1 MTLLAVFTT
10 LPNAESARE
19 MARTL
24 VERGLVA
31 CAQIDAIESF
41 YRWDGAIQHDQEH
54 RLMLK
59 TTSDRYP
66 ALEAVICEHHPYE
79 LPAIYAVPVT
89 HAFAPYADWVSGQ
102 AGGSGR
108 T

>member
-1 MTLLAVFTT
+1 MTLLTVFTT
-10 LPNAESARE
+10 LPNAEAARN
-19 MARTL
+19 MALML

-41 YRWDGAIQHDQEH
+41 YRWDGVLQHDQEH

-66 ALEAVICEHHPYE
+66 AVEAVICEHHPYDV
-79 LPAIYAVPVT
+79 PAIYAVPVT
-89 HAFAPYADWVSGQ
+89 QAFAPYADWVEGQ
-102 AGGSGR
+102 AGRSGQP
-108 T
+108 

>member
-19 MARTL
+19 LAQML

-31 CAQIDAIESF
+31 CAQIDVVDSI

-59 TTSDRYP
+59 TTSERYP
-66 ALEAVICEHHPYE
+66 ALEATICEHHPYE
-79 LPAIYAVPVT
+79 LPAVYAVPVSQ
-89 HAFAPYADWVSGQ
+89 ALPPYAEWVTAQTGP
-102 AGGSGR
+102 
-108 T
+108 